1 MYVLSHHV
9 TVLCRRPKAFCRR
22 RQGVVPVKG
31 DNKAAATTGSRFFGT
46 LYDVDDAC
54 NDDGTCECEEAPT
67 VVLIVF
73 LSAQLKL
80 LFRISRSHHSHT
92 QLTWDMHALAGEGRA
107 WTARRRRSGARGRR
121 EAYTVF
127 VAPFCALHWPRLCN
141 PHTVRRLGRRNI
153 VYKIDFT
160 PGAPPSH
167 VDASGSPCS

>member
-1 MYVLSHHV
+1 M
-9 TVLCRRPKAFCRR
+9 
-22 RQGVVPVKG
+22 
-31 DNKAAATTGSRFFGT
+31 
-46 LYDVDDAC
+46 YDVDDAC

-141 PHTVRRLGRRNI
+141 PHTIQRLGRRNAANNS
-153 VYKIDFT
+153 DFT
-160 PGAPPSH
+160 PSIAPSH
-167 VDASGSPCS
+167 IGRRRKPTLARDGRGVAHHGHGVRTRTWEKWHRLLERLRNGATATLCAPYDAFS